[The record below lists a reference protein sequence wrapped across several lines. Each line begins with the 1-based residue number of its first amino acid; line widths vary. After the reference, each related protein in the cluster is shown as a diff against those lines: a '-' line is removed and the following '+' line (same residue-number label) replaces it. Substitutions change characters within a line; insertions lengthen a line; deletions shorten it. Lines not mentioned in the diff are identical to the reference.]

1 MIKSTQEIGNSYN
14 PQLDQTPHCLLR
26 ALLVVFLPKTW
37 VRILATGGE
46 LSSSSSGNAY
56 VSLLHRK
63 EELNIVVTLL
73 C

>member
-37 VRILATGGE
+37 VRICSHLGE
-46 LSSSSSGNAY
+46 NSVPVPQEMRTSRFYIERN
-56 VSLLHRK
+56 
-63 EELNIVVTLL
+63 N
-73 C
+73 